1 MKKKVIISII
11 AFSLIIG
18 GTVLTNAKPKS
29 NLAKMW
35 GNVLSKDYEKK
46 ESEQSPGILSEFAGY
61 GNYLYFV
68 CNET

>member
-46 ESEQSPGILSEFAGY
+46 ESKKK
-61 GNYLYFV
+61 ND
-68 CNET
+68 

>member
-11 AFSLIIG
+11 AFSLLIG

-46 ESEQSPGILSEFAGY
+46 ESKKITNTEYHYMEKYQKKQKKLMI
-61 GNYLYFV
+61 
-68 CNET
+68 

>member
-11 AFSLIIG
+11 AFSLLIG

-35 GNVLSKDYEKK
+35 GNVLSKDYEKRGVIA
-46 ESEQSPGILSEFAGY
+46 PLFLSYHLGY
-61 GNYLYFV
+61 HLV
-68 CNET
+68 

>member
-29 NLAKMW
+29 NLARIMKRKNQRKITNTEYHYM
-35 GNVLSKDYEKK
+35 EKYQK
-46 ESEQSPGILSEFAGY
+46 KQKKLMI
-61 GNYLYFV
+61 
-68 CNET
+68 